1 MSTQFSTK
9 KHWSYHYFTVLGVAV
24 SALVA
29 LLVVF
34 RLGTIDGR
42 LVSTRRVPI
51 QTKYEQTLTTRY
63 TRLGRVASPTRE
75 ITG

>member
-1 MSTQFSTK
+1 MGYIYIYIISGSGAFASPFVSTQFSTK

-34 RLGTIDGR
+34 RLGTVDGR
-42 LVSTRRVPI
+42 LVST
-51 QTKYEQTLTTRY
+51 
-63 TRLGRVASPTRE
+63 
-75 ITG
+75 